1 MQAVVVSAFGPYQDA
16 QIADIPCPAIAPH
29 EVLIE
34 VRAAPV
40 NFVDLIVIAGKY
52 QFLPKLPFTPGKG
65 GQYRLKYNQSP
76 MLTLIR

>member
-16 QIADIPCPAIAPH
+16 QIADISCPAIAPH

-52 QFLPKLPFTPGKG
+52 QFLP
-65 GQYRLKYNQSP
+65 
-76 MLTLIR
+76 